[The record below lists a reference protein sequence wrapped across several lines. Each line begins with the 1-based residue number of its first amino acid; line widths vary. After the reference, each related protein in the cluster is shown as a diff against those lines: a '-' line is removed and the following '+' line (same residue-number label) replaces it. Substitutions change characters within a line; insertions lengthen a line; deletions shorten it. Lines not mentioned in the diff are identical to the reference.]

1 LFQQTLLLDKRQVG
15 DLAVAMQLIKVYLGG
30 NGHNDV
36 SISSFS
42 GFSSSESFKMAIEP
56 G

>member
-1 LFQQTLLLDKRQVG
+1 
-15 DLAVAMQLIKVYLGG
+15 
-30 NGHNDV
+30 V

-56 G
+56 GWSPVWSVRDRPVYV